1 MATEVKDKSTVERKR
16 CEHRD
21 KVFLYT
27 LESGYLEE
35 HTDVYRCLECQQIV
49 NFTST
54 K

>member
-1 MATEVKDKSTVERKR
+1 MEVKEKNNLKNETLK

-27 LESGYLEE
+27 LETGYLEE
-35 HTDVYRCLECQQIV
+35 HTDVYRCLECQHIV
-49 NFTST
+49 NFAST